1 MPLRTEEHFRPVSLR
16 ANPYGPFLGF
26 INGTRL
32 FLTLVNVNVVRLQ
45 LDNIPLYA
53 VIRVDLNLDWSGT
66 TCPPM
71 KRITEISNALGRFM
85 LL

>member
-16 ANPYGPFLGF
+16 SNPYGPFLGF

-32 FLTLVNVNVVRLQ
+32 FLAPDNFSVERLQ

-53 VIRVDLNLDWSGT
+53 VIRVDLNLDWSGA

-71 KRITEISNALGRFM
+71 KITEISNVLGRSM